1 MSKPLTYSYQPCDL
15 VVGSSPTS
23 ATSYFSYLSE
33 LKISP
38 LLQRQHIGRNLRFL
52 SCHGSCQS
60 VRIVRLSSNLKTIA
74 YAQLFTTRSYQ
85 ERVDDIYKQLER
97 NPWCPLEIFE
107 LKIRKIN
114 MLNSRI
120 KNLAADMGREEGKY
134 NTL

>member
-1 MSKPLTYSYQPCDL
+1 ML
-15 VVGSSPTS
+15 
-23 ATSYFSYLSE
+23 
-33 LKISP
+33 
-38 LLQRQHIGRNLRFL
+38 
-52 SCHGSCQS
+52 
-60 VRIVRLSSNLKTIA
+60 
-74 YAQLFTTRSYQ
+74 QLFTTRSYQ

-120 KNLAADMGREEGKY
+120 RNLAADMGREEGKY

>member
-1 MSKPLTYSYQPCDL
+1 M
-15 VVGSSPTS
+15 
-23 ATSYFSYLSE
+23 
-33 LKISP
+33 
-38 LLQRQHIGRNLRFL
+38 R
-52 SCHGSCQS
+52 
-60 VRIVRLSSNLKTIA
+60 
-74 YAQLFTTRSYQ
+74 QLFTTRSYQ

>member
-1 MSKPLTYSYQPCDL
+1 ML
-15 VVGSSPTS
+15 
-23 ATSYFSYLSE
+23 
-33 LKISP
+33 
-38 LLQRQHIGRNLRFL
+38 
-52 SCHGSCQS
+52 
-60 VRIVRLSSNLKTIA
+60 
-74 YAQLFTTRSYQ
+74 QLFTTRSYQ

-134 NTL
+134 DTL

>member
-1 MSKPLTYSYQPCDL
+1 ML
-15 VVGSSPTS
+15 
-23 ATSYFSYLSE
+23 
-33 LKISP
+33 
-38 LLQRQHIGRNLRFL
+38 
-52 SCHGSCQS
+52 
-60 VRIVRLSSNLKTIA
+60 
-74 YAQLFTTRSYQ
+74 QLFTTRSYQ

-134 NTL
+134 NTLLYI

>member
-1 MSKPLTYSYQPCDL
+1 ML
-15 VVGSSPTS
+15 
-23 ATSYFSYLSE
+23 
-33 LKISP
+33 
-38 LLQRQHIGRNLRFL
+38 
-52 SCHGSCQS
+52 
-60 VRIVRLSSNLKTIA
+60 
-74 YAQLFTTRSYQ
+74 QLFTTRSYQ

-120 KNLAADMGREEGKY
+120 KNLTADMGREEGKY

>member
-1 MSKPLTYSYQPCDL
+1 ML
-15 VVGSSPTS
+15 
-23 ATSYFSYLSE
+23 
-33 LKISP
+33 
-38 LLQRQHIGRNLRFL
+38 
-52 SCHGSCQS
+52 
-60 VRIVRLSSNLKTIA
+60 
-74 YAQLFTTRSYQ
+74 QLFTTRSYQ
-85 ERVDDIYKQLER
+85 ERADDIYKQLER

>member
-1 MSKPLTYSYQPCDL
+1 ML
-15 VVGSSPTS
+15 
-23 ATSYFSYLSE
+23 
-33 LKISP
+33 
-38 LLQRQHIGRNLRFL
+38 
-52 SCHGSCQS
+52 
-60 VRIVRLSSNLKTIA
+60 
-74 YAQLFTTRSYQ
+74 QLFTTRSYQ
-85 ERVDDIYKQLER
+85 ERLDDIYKQLER

>member
-1 MSKPLTYSYQPCDL
+1 M
-15 VVGSSPTS
+15 
-23 ATSYFSYLSE
+23 
-33 LKISP
+33 
-38 LLQRQHIGRNLRFL
+38 LQL
-52 SCHGSCQS
+52 
-60 VRIVRLSSNLKTIA
+60 
-74 YAQLFTTRSYQ
+74 YTTRSYQ

>member
-1 MSKPLTYSYQPCDL
+1 M
-15 VVGSSPTS
+15 
-23 ATSYFSYLSE
+23 
-33 LKISP
+33 
-38 LLQRQHIGRNLRFL
+38 LR
-52 SCHGSCQS
+52 
-60 VRIVRLSSNLKTIA
+60 
-74 YAQLFTTRSYQ
+74 LFTTRSYQ

>member
-1 MSKPLTYSYQPCDL
+1 ML
-15 VVGSSPTS
+15 
-23 ATSYFSYLSE
+23 
-33 LKISP
+33 
-38 LLQRQHIGRNLRFL
+38 
-52 SCHGSCQS
+52 
-60 VRIVRLSSNLKTIA
+60 
-74 YAQLFTTRSYQ
+74 QLFTTRSYQ
-85 ERVDDIYKQLER
+85 ERVNDIYKQLER